1 MLVLVMSTLA
11 LAVSNSQAAV
21 WKVGNC
27 PNISGIENFE
37 TSKYLGVWY
46 EYANTFEVF
55 QIGSKC
61 VRATYTQDGDKVGV
75 KNEQL
80 NKWFGFYNSVEGSA
94 RPADPNNTS
103 VAELKVSFDNIPF
116 QTESVGKVAPNYVVV
131 DTDYTSF
138 AIVYSCSKVWRSS
151 RESLWLLT
159 REQKPAATLVEEAYS
174 TMTQLGLPVGSLKTT
189 NQDNCEA
196 LPSL

>member
-1 MLVLVMSTLA
+1 MHKNPLIPHFF
-11 LAVSNSQAAV
+11 NSCA
-21 WKVGNC
+21 
-27 PNISGIENFE
+27 GIENFE

>member
-1 MLVLVMSTLA
+1 
-11 LAVSNSQAAV
+11 
-21 WKVGNC
+21 
-27 PNISGIENFE
+27 
-37 TSKYLGVWY
+37 
-46 EYANTFEVF
+46 VF

-174 TMTQLGLPVGSLKTT
+174 TMTEFGLPVGSLKTT